1 MYPLWYNLGWHCRW
15 RECLPKTAIYST
27 CRRSGGELN
36 SHPWGLEFNI
46 RCNCFLTV
54 LSANCVNWTCTVD
67 TILPP
72 LAFRFSC
79 QWLSWLSWVHVCM
92 HNYCPS
98 NHSTGM
104 SKSLCI
110 LSLGTVVCC
119 ITCHQILSQ
128 DPPTVYNL
136 PTVTEG
142 VSTHPEP
149 LLLICSCI
157 MEDTSWGCASSDVMP
172 IPLISIKAHLEIN
185 VSSRLKRVQPAM

>member
-1 MYPLWYNLGWHCRW
+1 MYCRYN
-15 RECLPKTAIYST
+15 
-27 CRRSGGELN
+27 
-36 SHPWGLEFNI
+36 
-46 RCNCFLTV
+46 
-54 LSANCVNWTCTVD
+54 SA
-67 TILPP
+67 P

-185 VSSRLKRVQPAM
+185 VSSRLKRVQPAMWTLKVAIAKVHTPLPSACSWFVYCVKV